1 MGWEIYLEHW
11 KADRIKDVCE
21 NVVGGGTPKSSI
33 SEYWDDGEI
42 IWVSPTDFSKRKGE
56 RLITD
61 SEKKITQFGMEKS
74 SATLIPEG
82 TIVMSS
88 RASIGEPKIAGK
100 QITTNQGFISFI
112 AGHKV
117 QNLFLFYC
125 IEGQLGEYF
134 AKIASGTTFME
145 ISRRMAK
152 QEPIPLPSRPE
163 QKAIADYL
171 DKACARIDRII
182 AIKEE
187 QLRKI
192 EGYFFSRLDEIL
204 TCKNNNASGSQRFD
218 QFINR
223 EIPKDWNI
231 DRLRDIVII
240 NDLALSNNTPNDFI
254 INYLDISNVNKY
266 GIVDKSDIRE
276 LTFEEAPSRA
286 RRVTRMNDTVISSV
300 RTNLQAVA
308 YIDFEL
314 PNFTSS
320 TGFFVCRPKFASIL
334 KPKFLYYFLLSAY
347 SKDFFF
353 SHSTGVSYPAINDYK
368 FGSINIFY
376 PSPEKQEEIII
387 HLESLR
393 LKVNEMIKKTES
405 QISTLHS
412 YRKSLIHECVTG
424 KKQVCTGEIK
434 NKERATA

>member
-1 MGWEIYLEHW
+1 VRNELQNIGKQWVSNLPKHW

-42 IWVSPTDFSKRKGE
+42 IWVSPTDFSKQKGE

-152 QEPIPLPSRPE
+152 QEPIPLPH
-163 QKAIADYL
+163 
-171 DKACARIDRII
+171 
-182 AIKEE
+182 
-187 QLRKI
+187 
-192 EGYFFSRLDEIL
+192 
-204 TCKNNNASGSQRFD
+204 
-218 QFINR
+218 
-223 EIPKDWNI
+223 
-231 DRLRDIVII
+231 
-240 NDLALSNNTPNDFI
+240 
-254 INYLDISNVNKY
+254 
-266 GIVDKSDIRE
+266 
-276 LTFEEAPSRA
+276 APSR
-286 RRVTRMNDTVISSV
+286 
-300 RTNLQAVA
+300 
-308 YIDFEL
+308 
-314 PNFTSS
+314 
-320 TGFFVCRPKFASIL
+320 
-334 KPKFLYYFLLSAY
+334 KP
-347 SKDFFF
+347 
-353 SHSTGVSYPAINDYK
+353 
-368 FGSINIFY
+368 
-376 PSPEKQEEIII
+376 
-387 HLESLR
+387 
-393 LKVNEMIKKTES
+393 
-405 QISTLHS
+405 
-412 YRKSLIHECVTG
+412 
-424 KKQVCTGEIK
+424 
-434 NKERATA
+434 